1 MKEYKL
7 RGVSLF
13 ANVGIAEA
21 YLDSIG
27 VDMKVANEFIP
38 QRAHFYQDVYTK
50 TLHETL
56 MEYPDVFLEK
66 FIKAYVISKYKELIK
81 D

>member
-50 TLHETL
+50 TRAKVGS
-56 MEYPDVFLEK
+56 D
-66 FIKAYVISKYKELIK
+66 I
-81 D
+81 